1 MSRSRWI
8 ALVAVFASALF
19 LGGFTSGATAAADG
33 AGQTLGAVSRGPSGT
48 IGHSQ
53 MEPPVV
59 TAVDAAR
66 APVLARSEGRQP
78 LRLLVTALIAV
89 AAACALVGQ
98 RGRSLGRVL
107 ELAIRAH
114 GLFYGPAPGRRAP
127 PSARAV
133 LRVA

>member
-8 ALVAVFASALF
+8 ALVAVFAAALF
-19 LGGFTSGATAAADG
+19 LGGFTSDATAAADG
-33 AGQTLGAVSRGPSGT
+33 GPTLGAVSRGTSGT
-48 IGHSQ
+48 IDQ
-53 MEPPVV
+53 AQTEPPVV

-66 APVLARSEGRQP
+66 APVLARSDGRHP
-78 LRLLVTALIAV
+78 IGLLVAALIAV
-89 AAACALVGQ
+89 AGACGLVGQ
-98 RGRSLGRVL
+98 RGRCLGRVL

-127 PSARAV
+127 PRALAV